1 MRGGSLKRFKPDVGE
16 QKGEGVKDVFRDI
29 LSDTWKEGVAGFK
42 KKAPLR
48 KRPYNTISGFQQ
60 GLESGIKRGVTNEV
74 KRQATKRL
82 KGFFD

>member
-29 LSDTWKEGVAGFK
+29 LSDTWKGVAGFK

-48 KRPYNTISGFQQ
+48 KRPYNAISSL
-60 GLESGIKRGVTNEV
+60 GLKSGIKRGVTNEV
-74 KRQATKRL
+74 NRLAAKRL

>member
-16 QKGEGVKDVFRDI
+16 QKGEGVKDVFRNI
-29 LSDTWKEGVAGFK
+29 LSDTWKGGVAGFK

-48 KRPYNTISGFQQ
+48 KRPYNAISGFQQ
-60 GLESGIKRGVTNEV
+60 GLKSGIKRGVTNEV
-74 KRQATKRL
+74 NRLAAKRL

>member
-1 MRGGSLKRFKPDVGE
+1 MRGGSLKRFKPEVGG
-16 QKGEGVKDVFRDI
+16 QKGEGIKDVLRDI

-60 GLESGIKRGVTNEV
+60 GLESGIKRGV

-82 KGFFD
+82 KGFFY

>member
-1 MRGGSLKRFKPDVGE
+1 MRGGSLKRFKPEVEG
-16 QKGEGVKDVFRDI
+16 QKGEGIIDVLRDI
-29 LSDTWKEGVAGFK
+29 LSDTWKGVAGFK

-48 KRPYNTISGFQQ
+48 KRPYNTISGFQE

>member
-1 MRGGSLKRFKPDVGE
+1 MRGGSLKRFKPEVEG
-16 QKGEGVKDVFRDI
+16 QKGEGIIDVLRDI
-29 LSDTWKEGVAGFK
+29 LSDMWKEGVAGFK